1 MKVALAIYSIR
12 RRFGDKDNPLKLIDC
27 PKVVKEEFGIDAI
40 ELYNRF
46 LASKDESYLK
56 EVVQAADEAGV
67 ELIGMSV
74 DVPGNLS
81 AVNEEQRKE
90 AVENNREYIPVAKAL
105 GLPQFRVNTGGGS
118 PVTEE
123 VIQACIRS
131 LRELTEEAG
140 KDNIKIVL
148 ENHGGLSGDPDIMVR
163 LIKEVSPELLGSQPD
178 FGNFPEEIRYEGIRK
193 ITPYAPLVHA
203 KMYEFDEQGEET
215 RLDIKRIIGI
225 LEDIGF
231 DAYLAIE
238 FEGPGSDHEGV
249 LKSKA
254 LLEKYL

>member
-1 MKVALAIYSIR
+1 
-12 RRFGDKDNPLKLIDC
+12 
-27 PKVVKEEFGIDAI
+27 
-40 ELYNRF
+40 
-46 LASKDESYLK
+46 
-56 EVVQAADEAGV
+56 
-67 ELIGMSV
+67 
-74 DVPGNLS
+74 
-81 AVNEEQRKE
+81 
-90 AVENNREYIPVAKAL
+90 
-105 GLPQFRVNTGGGS
+105 
-118 PVTEE
+118 
-123 VIQACIRS
+123 
-131 LRELTEEAG
+131 LTEEAG